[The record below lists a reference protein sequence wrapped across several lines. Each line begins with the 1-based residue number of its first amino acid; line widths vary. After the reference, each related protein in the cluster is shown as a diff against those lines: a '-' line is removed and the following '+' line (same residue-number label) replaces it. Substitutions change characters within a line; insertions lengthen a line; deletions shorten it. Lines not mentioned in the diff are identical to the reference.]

1 MRLAEVRYDA
11 GERLVVAHVSG
22 EIDMSNS
29 NDIAAAIA
37 RSTPNAALGVIV
49 DLDEVEYLDSAGIHL
64 IYRLRS
70 SLSTRGQR
78 LVLVIGPQSVVHDVL
93 RLAGVTELVDVHDTV
108 GSAVDALDPSEKE
121 PTSA

>member
-1 MRLAEVRYDA
+1 MRLADVRYDA

-49 DLDEVEYLDSAGIHL
+49 DLKDEVILREVLDEGAFFVADNYGDVDEA
-64 IYRLRS
+64 R
-70 SLSTRGQR
+70 
-78 LVLVIGPQSVVHDVL
+78 VHGD
-93 RLAGVTELVDVHDTV
+93 G
-108 GSAVDALDPSEKE
+108 GSG
-121 PTSA
+121 